1 MRRWLMKEFTS
12 FLLFKSS
19 REFFA
24 SVRNRLILASIV
36 SLHDIARFI
45 WASRTDRSREEL
57 DRSRLET
64 EREELIN
71 ESVGKNPGK

>member
-1 MRRWLMKEFTS
+1 MKEFTS

-45 WASRTDRSREEL
+45 WASRTDRSREE

-64 EREELIN
+64 EREELFN